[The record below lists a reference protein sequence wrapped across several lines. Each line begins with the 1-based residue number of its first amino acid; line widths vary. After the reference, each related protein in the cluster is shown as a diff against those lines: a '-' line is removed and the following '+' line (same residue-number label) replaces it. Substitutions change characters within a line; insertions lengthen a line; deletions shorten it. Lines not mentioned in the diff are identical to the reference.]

1 MEEIQY
7 DYELQ
12 NYIKKYV
19 QKNKK
24 LPSFKSTV
32 LIKRKSKKETHEGIL
47 SMTANGWIS
56 IYSPIVSWGR
66 QLGAIRVN
74 IKFLDSKMRID
85 LNTFNVEFKQEKDY
99 KLFKRLLLPWQ
110 KPSKQITKTNGN
122 IDFNCK
128 NNVCVARNPYV
139 AQTKLC
145 FGGE

>member
-19 QKNKK
+19 QKNQK

-56 IYSPIVSWGR
+56 IY
-66 QLGAIRVN
+66 
-74 IKFLDSKMRID
+74 
-85 LNTFNVEFKQEKDY
+85 
-99 KLFKRLLLPWQ
+99 
-110 KPSKQITKTNGN
+110 
-122 IDFNCK
+122 
-128 NNVCVARNPYV
+128 
-139 AQTKLC
+139 
-145 FGGE
+145 